1 VVVHSLKVVNN
12 ALAPVTES
20 ELVRLFD
27 SERLTNLRRVGVDR
41 CYWLNIVSTPCA
53 NDKPLRSQAH
63 LGGAKRIL

>member
-1 VVVHSLKVVNN
+1 MHSLQVVDN
-12 ALAPVTES
+12 ALARVAES

-27 SERLTNLRRVGVDR
+27 AKRLTNLRRVGVIP
-41 CYWLNIVSTPCA
+41 CSWLNVVSTPCA